1 MSGSPRRT
9 PGASSDAATDR
20 RWTTAS
26 SEPSDTS
33 VADMLNER
41 LLLYTDGLIDAR
53 HRDGRMFTITGLGE
67 FMEREAAAGQTAPET
82 LRRLRHAIV
91 DRQPGQLEDDAT
103 AVLVEWHRGAEADLL
118 PRTAR

>member
-1 MSGSPRRT
+1 
-9 PGASSDAATDR
+9 
-20 RWTTAS
+20 
-26 SEPSDTS
+26 
-33 VADMLNER
+33 MLNER

-67 FMEREAAAGQTAPET
+67 FIEREAAAGQTAPET